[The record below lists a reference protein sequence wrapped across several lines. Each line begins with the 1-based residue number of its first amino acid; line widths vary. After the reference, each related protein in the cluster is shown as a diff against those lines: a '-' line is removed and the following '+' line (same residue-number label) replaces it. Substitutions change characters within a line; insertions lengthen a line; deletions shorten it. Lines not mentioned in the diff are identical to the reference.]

1 MIEDESGFIL
11 VRCGVFLKS
20 VLSVRPRVSEL
31 TKTLKIGGS
40 SVKRGVMY
48 ALAAALLFGMG
59 TPLAKM
65 LLANVNPLMLAALL
79 YLGSGLGLAIARA
92 VQYKNRPE
100 RAVLPQGAQWLW
112 LGGAVLAGGIVGPVL
127 LMLGLQNFPA
137 ADASLLLSSEG
148 VLTALLAWF
157 VFRENFD
164 RRIALG
170 MLAIVAGGL
179 VLSWPRE
186 GVPGVGGSIFPALLI
201 VAACLA
207 WAIDNNLTRKVA
219 LLDAGFIAMSKG
231 LVAGSVNLALA
242 WAMGASLPDAGI
254 VAQAAVLGFASYGA
268 SLVLFVL
275 ALRHLGTARTG
286 AYFSIAPFAGALLA
300 VLLLGE
306 PVTVPLLIG
315 GALMAIGV
323 ALHLTERHEH
333 KHTHEPLLHDHE
345 HSHADINGVMVDI
358 HHAHSHATPVAP
370 GATHQHVHQH
380 ASLAHTH
387 AHFPDA
393 HHRHGH

>member
-137 ADASLLLSSEG
+137 ADASLLLNSEG

-157 VFRENFD
+157 VFKENFD

>member
-20 VLSVRPRVSEL
+20 VLSVRSRVSEL

-40 SVKRGVMY
+40 SVKRGVTY

-137 ADASLLLSSEG
+137 ADASLLLNSEG

-157 VFRENFD
+157 VFKENFD

-300 VLLLGE
+300 VALLGE
-306 PVTVPLLIG
+306 PATVPLLIG

-323 ALHLTERHEH
+323 ALHLTERHSH

-345 HSHADINGVMVDI
+345 HSHADINGVMVDV

>member
-1 MIEDESGFIL
+1 MQQ
-11 VRCGVFLKS
+11 
-20 VLSVRPRVSEL
+20 
-31 TKTLKIGGS
+31 
-40 SVKRGVMY
+40 GVMY
-48 ALAAALLFGMG
+48 AIGAALLFGMG
-59 TPLAKM
+59 TPLAKL
-65 LLANVNPLMLAALL
+65 LLADVGPLMLAALL
-79 YLGSGLGLAIARA
+79 YLGSGLGLALVRA
-92 VQYKNRPE
+92 VRRE
-100 RAVLPQGAQWLW
+100 RAVLPQGTQWLW
-112 LGGAVLAGGIVGPVL
+112 LGGAVLAGGVAGPVL
-127 LMLGLQNFPA
+127 LMLGLNNFNA
-137 ADASLLLSSEG
+137 ADASLLLNSEG

-157 VFRENFD
+157 VFKENFD
-164 RRIALG
+164 ARIALG
-170 MLAIVAGGL
+170 MLAIVAGGI
-179 VLSWPRE
+179 VLSWPRD
-186 GVPGVGGSIFPALLI
+186 GGSGDTGIAPALLI

-231 LVAGSVNLALA
+231 LVAGSVNFALA
-242 WAMGASLPDAGI
+242 WATGASLPSAGI
-254 VAQAAVLGFASYGA
+254 VAQAAFLGFASYGA

-300 VLLLGE
+300 VALLGE
-306 PVTVPLLIG
+306 PATVPLLLG
-315 GALMAIGV
+315 GVLMAIGV
-323 ALHLTERHEH
+323 ALHLTERHSH

-345 HSHADINGVMVDI
+345 HSHADINGVMVDV

-370 GATHQHVHQH
+370 GATHQHLHQH